1 MHIQYYRSSTG
12 SISRPYQWHLAHD
25 DCNFM
30 CAKYKETT
38 LLIVRV
44 VDASEVK
51 LQTYDAMDS

>member
-1 MHIQYYRSSTG
+1 
-12 SISRPYQWHLAHD
+12 
-25 DCNFM
+25 M

-44 VDASEVK
+44 VGASEVK